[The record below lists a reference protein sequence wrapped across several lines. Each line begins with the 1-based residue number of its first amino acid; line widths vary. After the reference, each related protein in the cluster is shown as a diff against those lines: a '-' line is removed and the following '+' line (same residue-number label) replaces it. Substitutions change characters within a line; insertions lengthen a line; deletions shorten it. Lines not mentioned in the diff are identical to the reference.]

1 MTGYDIAQKGCAQ
14 KGCAQKGCAQERTQS
29 GRRGVLAL
37 GASALLAAGA
47 PWRRVMA
54 DTTVSSAPTA
64 PIQHLNGALLAAMK
78 AGGTPFAARYNAL
91 APVLERTFDLQTI
104 LARSVGLSWSTLPPA
119 QKTALSNAFVRYTVS
134 SYVSN
139 FDSFNGQSFQVSPA
153 VRSGGDGDV
162 VVRSQLVRTN
172 DSPVELD
179 YVMHQGAGGWQVV
192 DVLMNGSISRV
203 AVQRSDFRA
212 LLASGGVPALAATLE
227 HKTANL
233 SGGMVG

>member
-1 MTGYDIAQKGCAQ
+1 MTGFDNAQ
-14 KGCAQKGCAQERTQS
+14 R
-29 GRRGVLAL
+29 GRRGVLVL
-37 GASALLAAGA
+37 GAAALLAAGA
-47 PWRRVMA
+47 PWRLATA
-54 DTTVSSAPTA
+54 DTVVSSAPTA
-64 PIQHLNGALLAAMK
+64 PIQRFDGALLAAMK
-78 AGGTPFAARYNAL
+78 AGGAPFATRYNAL

-104 LARSVGLSWSTLPPA
+104 LARSVGLTWSTLPPA
-119 QKTALSNAFVRYTVS
+119 QKAAVSNAFVRYTVS

-139 FDSFNGQSFQVSPA
+139 FDSFSGQSFQVEPA

-162 VVRSQLVRTN
+162 VVRSQLLRRN

-179 YVMHQGAGGWQVV
+179 YVMHQGPGGWQVV
-192 DVLMNGSISRV
+192 DVLMNGAISRV

-212 LLASGGVPALAATLE
+212 VLASGGVPALAATLE

>member
-1 MTGYDIAQKGCAQ
+1 MTRIDCA
-14 KGCAQKGCAQERTQS
+14 RL
-29 GRRGVLAL
+29 GRRGVLA
-37 GASALLAAGA
+37 AALLAAGA
-47 PWRRVMA
+47 PWRWA
-54 DTTVSSAPTA
+54 AANAAVSGAPTA
-64 PIQHLNGALLAAMK
+64 PVQELNGALLAAMK
-78 AGGTPFAARYNAL
+78 AGGTPFATRYNAL
-91 APVLERTFDLQTI
+91 APVLQRTFDLQTI
-104 LARSVGLSWSTLPPA
+104 LARSVGLTWSTVPPA
-119 QKTALSNAFVRYTVS
+119 QKAALSDAFVRYTVS

-139 FDSFNGQSFQVSPA
+139 FDSFNGQSFQVAPE

-162 VVRSQLVRTN
+162 VVRSQLMRTN

-179 YVMHQGAGGWQVV
+179 YVMHQGPNGWQVV